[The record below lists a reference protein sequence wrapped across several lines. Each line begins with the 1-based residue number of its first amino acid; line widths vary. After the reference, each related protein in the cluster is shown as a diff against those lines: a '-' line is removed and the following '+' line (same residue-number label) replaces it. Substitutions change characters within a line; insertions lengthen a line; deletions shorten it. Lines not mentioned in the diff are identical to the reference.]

1 MRPMDFEGKG
11 TERCDLFVLQAPVVE
26 LNAQVEAETAH
37 AVGFNAV
44 SITDSEEGFLP
55 KEATEPAY
63 VQVRMLILV
72 HCQYLAL

>member
-1 MRPMDFEGKG
+1 M
-11 TERCDLFVLQAPVVE
+11 E
-26 LNAQVEAETAH
+26 LNVQLEAETAH

-63 VQVRMLILV
+63 VQVGLPT
-72 HCQYLAL
+72 LALSLLL

>member
-1 MRPMDFEGKG
+1 LQQEASY
-11 TERCDLFVLQAPVVE
+11 LFV
-26 LNAQVEAETAH
+26 AQVPTIESNVHIEAETAY

-63 VQVRMLILV
+63 VQVS
-72 HCQYLAL
+72 